1 VTASARQFSA
11 TDVSSTAFWAT
22 TALEREQ
29 TFGYLRDNEPVT
41 WQRPGG
47 SGLMPT
53 EENDGYWAV
62 VRHSDIKYVSMTT
75 DLFCSGQGVQMENAP
90 QVFLDATQSFLAMDA
105 PRHTKLRRLVSAAF
119 TPRRVARIED
129 QIASQAS
136 RIVDELLEVG
146 ACDFVRQVSM
156 RLPMWTICEM
166 MGVPAEQQV
175 VVADGADSLVS
186 FSDEE
191 VLAGREPIQLMA
203 ESVMALHGVANEMI
217 AARRQHPQDDLMTN
231 LVEAE
236 VDGDRLA
243 DAEIAAFFVLLAVA
257 GNDTTRNTITHSVLA
272 LQDNPDER
280 QYLLDNYDDRIGA
293 AIEEFVRWSSPI
305 LSFRR
310 TALADAVIADQKIA
324 KGEKVVMFYPSGN
337 RDSTVFAEPNK
348 LDLSRNP
355 NPHQGFGGGGPHF
368 CMGHMLAKSQLRAI
382 LKELLFRVPNL
393 NVGEPVYLVSS
404 FVHAVKSL
412 PCTL

>member
-1 VTASARQFSA
+1 MTTSVRQYSA
-11 TDVSSTAFWAT
+11 TDVSSTAFWAK
-22 TALEREQ
+22 TALEREK
-29 TFGYLRDNEPVT
+29 TFRYLRENEPVT

-236 VDGDRLA
+236 VDGDRLT
-243 DAEIAAFFVLLAVA
+243 DAEIAAFFVLLSVA

-272 LQDNPDER
+272 LQDNPDQR
-280 QYLLDNYDDRIGA
+280 QYLLDKYDDRIGV
-293 AIEEFVRWSSPI
+293 AIEELVRWASPV

-324 KGEKVVMFYPSGN
+324 KGQKVVMFYPSGN

-368 CMGHMLAKSQLRAI
+368 CMGHMLAKSQMRAI

-393 NVGEPVYLVSS
+393 HVGEPVYLVSS

>member
-1 VTASARQFSA
+1 
-11 TDVSSTAFWAT
+11 
-22 TALEREQ
+22 
-29 TFGYLRDNEPVT
+29 
-41 WQRPGG
+41 
-47 SGLMPT
+47 MPT

-236 VDGDRLA
+236 VDGDRLT
-243 DAEIAAFFVLLAVA
+243 DAEIAAFFVLLSVA

-272 LQDNPDER
+272 LQDNPDQR
-280 QYLLDNYDDRIGA
+280 QYLLDKYDDRIGV
-293 AIEEFVRWSSPI
+293 AIEELVRWASPV

-324 KGEKVVMFYPSGN
+324 KGQKVVMFYPSGN

-368 CMGHMLAKSQLRAI
+368 CMGHMLAKSQMRAI

-393 NVGEPVYLVSS
+393 HVGEPVYLVSS